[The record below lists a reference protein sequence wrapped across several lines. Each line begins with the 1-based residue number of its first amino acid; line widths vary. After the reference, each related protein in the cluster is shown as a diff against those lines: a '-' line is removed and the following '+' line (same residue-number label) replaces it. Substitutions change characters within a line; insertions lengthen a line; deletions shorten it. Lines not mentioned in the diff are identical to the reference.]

1 MEVQINVYPQQ
12 ENVEIVTEPN
22 VTNIN
27 VTTYAVINPQ
37 VYDLSDFTNV
47 QVDRFAK
54 LSDIVSSIA
63 GYATEAWVNSRGFI
77 TNVITALGF
86 TPENVANKA
95 INLAGPNQTTYPT
108 TLAVVNGLDLKQNSL
123 GFTPENVANK
133 NTSTSLGTSDSLY
146 PTQNAVKTYV
156 DTGLSAKQNS
166 LGFTPENVANK
177 STTTSLGTSDSL
189 YPTQNAVKTY
199 VDTGLSAKQ
208 NTLGFTPENVANKA
222 TSLAS
227 PNNTT
232 YPTTQLLSTSLPPV
246 IIDVAVLPVSGLTN
260 AFYRLPINELYT
272 WNGVAWVLETPTQYV
287 FVDSTP
293 SADVTAT
300 VDTLVKTYSIG
311 NLKDKKMIEFTALAH
326 KIGSAAVDL
335 RISVTLHNTVTN
347 TSVGIGQ
354 AVSLTTSGFVGK
366 QNTIAID
373 ANTIRQLLNSATA
386 APSVYNWYS
395 VNITQSAITALD
407 PHEIRVFIRNGAGG
421 SGIKLF
427 MFKYEIQ

>member
-12 ENVEIVTEPN
+12 QNVEIVTEPN

-37 VYDLSDFTNV
+37 FYDLSDFTNTE
-47 QVDRFAK
+47 VDRFAK

-95 INLAGPNQTTYPT
+95 ISLTSPNQTTYPT
-108 TLAVVNGLDLKQNSL
+108 TLAVADGLDLKQNSL

-166 LGFTPENVANK
+166 LGFTPENADNK
-177 STTTSLGTSDSL
+177 ENIILDTSKDK
-189 YPTQNAVKTY
+189 YPTNRLVKEAV
-199 VDTGLSAKQ
+199 DAKQ
-208 NTLGFTPENVANKA
+208 NSLGFTPENVANK
-222 TSLAS
+222 TTNIGNTDVNSY
-227 PNNTT
+227 PNT
-232 YPTTQLLSTSLPPV
+232 PTVKSALDAKQDT
-246 IIDVAVLPVSGLTN
+246 LTN
-260 AFYRLPINELYT
+260 ITQIANRSYNDLQNLP
-272 WNGVAWVLETPTQYV
+272 TPNV

-300 VDTLVKTYSIG
+300 VETLVKTYSIG
-311 NLKDKKMIEFTALAH
+311 TLTGKKMIEFTALTH
-326 KIGSAAVDL
+326 KIGSATADL
-335 RISVTLHNTVTN
+335 RLQVYLHNTVTN

-354 AVSLTTSGFVGK
+354 AVSLTTSQFLGK
-366 QNTIAID
+366 QNTIAING
-373 ANTIRQLLNSATA
+373 NTMRQLLNSATA

-395 VNITQSAITALD
+395 VNITESTIVASD
-407 PHEIRVFIRNGAGG
+407 PHEIRVFIRNGASG

>member
-1 MEVQINVYPQQ
+1 MEIQINVYPQQ
-12 ENVEIVTEPN
+12 QNVEIVTEPN

-37 VYDLSDFTNV
+37 FYDLSDFTNTE
-47 QVDRFAK
+47 VDRFAK

-77 TNVITALGF
+77 TNIITA
-86 TPENVANKA
+86 
-95 INLAGPNQTTYPT
+95 
-108 TLAVVNGLDLKQNSL
+108 L

-177 STTTSLGTSDSL
+177 ENTTLDTSTTK
-189 YPTQNAVKTY
+189 YPTNRLVKEAV
-199 VDTGLSAKQ
+199 DAKQ
-208 NTLGFTPENVANKA
+208 NSLGFTPENVTNKA
-222 TSLAS
+222 TTLAS

-232 YPTTQLLSTSLPPV
+232 YPTTQAVANAIPATITNINQIANRSYNDLQNLPSIPTA
-246 IIDVAVLPVSGLTN
+246 ITNLNQIATRSYNDLQNLP
-260 AFYRLPINELYT
+260 
-272 WNGVAWVLETPTQYV
+272 TPNV

-300 VDTLVKTYSIG
+300 VETLVKTYSIG
-311 NLKDKKMIEFTALAH
+311 TLTGKKMIEFTALTH
-326 KIGSAAVDL
+326 KIGSATADL
-335 RISVTLHNTVTN
+335 RLQVYLHNTVTN

-354 AVSLTTSGFVGK
+354 AVSLTTSQFLGK
-366 QNTIAID
+366 QNTIALD
-373 ANTIRQLLNSATA
+373 GNTMRQLLNSATA

-395 VNITQSAITALD
+395 VNITESTIVASD
-407 PHEIRVFIRNGAGG
+407 PHEIRVFIRNGASG

>member
-12 ENVEIVTEPN
+12 QNVEIVTEPN

-37 VYDLSDFTNV
+37 FYDLSDFTNTE
-47 QVDRFAK
+47 VDRFAK

-86 TPENVANKA
+86 TPENVANKNTSTA
-95 INLAGPNQTTYPT
+95 LGTSNSLYPT
-108 TLAVVNGLDLKQNSL
+108 QNAVKMYVDTGLSEKQDSL
-123 GFTPENVANK
+123 EFTPENLDNK
-133 NTSTSLGTSDSLY
+133 NTDTSLGTSNRLY

-177 STTTSLGTSDSL
+177 ENTTLDTSTTK
-189 YPTQNAVKTY
+189 YPTNRLVKEAV
-199 VDTGLSAKQ
+199 DAKQ
-208 NTLGFTPENVANKA
+208 NSLGFTPENVANK
-222 TSLAS
+222 TTNIGNTDVNSY
-227 PNNTT
+227 PNT
-232 YPTTQLLSTSLPPV
+232 PTVKSALDAKQDT
-246 IIDVAVLPVSGLTN
+246 LTN
-260 AFYRLPINELYT
+260 ITQIANRSYNDLQNLP
-272 WNGVAWVLETPTQYV
+272 TPNV

-300 VDTLVKTYSIG
+300 VETLVKTYSIG
-311 NLKDKKMIEFTALAH
+311 TLTGKKMIEFTALTH
-326 KIGSAAVDL
+326 KIGSATADL
-335 RISVTLHNTVTN
+335 RLQVYLHNTVTN

-354 AVSLTTSGFVGK
+354 AVSLTTSQFLGK
-366 QNTIAID
+366 QNTIALD
-373 ANTIRQLLNSATA
+373 GNTMRQLLNSATA

-395 VNITQSAITALD
+395 VNITESTIVASD
-407 PHEIRVFIRNGAGG
+407 PHEIRVFIRNGASG

>member
-1 MEVQINVYPQQ
+1 MSVEALNRILAKEDK
-12 ENVEIVTEPN
+12 ENNQSLLYLLQT
-22 VTNIN
+22 
-27 VTTYAVINPQ
+27 
-37 VYDLSDFTNV
+37 LG
-47 QVDRFAK
+47 AK
-54 LSDIVSSIA
+54 RLFEANEFNDI
-63 GYATEAWVNSRGFI
+63 RD
-77 TNVITALGF
+77 ALGYLDSIIP
-86 TPENVANKA
+86 TP
-95 INLAGPNQTTYPT
+95 
-108 TLAVVNGLDLKQNSL
+108 
-123 GFTPENVANK
+123 
-133 NTSTSLGTSDSLY
+133 
-146 PTQNAVKTYV
+146 
-156 DTGLSAKQNS
+156 
-166 LGFTPENVANK
+166 
-177 STTTSLGTSDSL
+177 
-189 YPTQNAVKTY
+189 
-199 VDTGLSAKQ
+199 
-208 NTLGFTPENVANKA
+208 LGFTPENVANKA

-260 AFYRLPINELYT
+260 AFYRLPSNELYT

-373 ANTIRQLLNSATA
+373 ANTIRQLLNSSTG